1 MFHVTKS
8 TIPRRWK
15 DARSTKSGHH
25 ETNKAIDAFTCHPSS
40 LERRTRSSH
49 RSLLNPWNKS
59 VRMSLRLTNFVE
71 ESGWTPEMDELAR
84 RPKRVPHFAA
94 MQMIL
99 TEMQNHAAA
108 WPFVQPVNKEEVP
121 DYYTVVQEPMDLSTM
136 EQKLDSDQ
144 YTTPDEFVRNAKLIF
159 NNCRAYNGETTTYYK
174 VFPYVDK
181 FC

>member
-1 MFHVTKS
+1 
-8 TIPRRWK
+8 
-15 DARSTKSGHH
+15 
-25 ETNKAIDAFTCHPSS
+25 
-40 LERRTRSSH
+40 
-49 RSLLNPWNKS
+49 
-59 VRMSLRLTNFVE
+59 
-71 ESGWTPEMDELAR
+71 MDELAR

-121 DYYTVVQEPMDLSTM
+121 DYYAVVQEPMDLSTM

-144 YTTPDEFVRNAKLIF
+144 YTTPDEFVRDAKLIF

-174 VFPYVDK
+174 VYLLQPLLWSPYSGIPTCFWRQVNCRMRIGWK
-181 FC
+181 SFLCRS

>member
-1 MFHVTKS
+1 
-8 TIPRRWK
+8 
-15 DARSTKSGHH
+15 
-25 ETNKAIDAFTCHPSS
+25 
-40 LERRTRSSH
+40 
-49 RSLLNPWNKS
+49 
-59 VRMSLRLTNFVE
+59 
-71 ESGWTPEMDELAR
+71 MDELAR

-144 YTTPDEFVRNAKLIF
+144 YTTPDEFVRDAKLIF

-174 VFPYVDK
+174 VPLPLESLFPAKGWCLMVECESPGKVFYAEVEGYPGILCEFVFVIACICMGK
-181 FC
+181 RV